1 MTWLATLLMAFT
13 GVCTIAS
20 AIQIDRARG
29 QYQEGQWRIFAAG
42 FALMFG
48 ASAILAATA

>member
-1 MTWLATLLMAFT
+1 MIWFATLLMAVN
-13 GVCTIAS
+13 GVCTLSA
-20 AIQIDRARG
+20 AIQIDRSRG
-29 QYQEGQWRIFAAG
+29 QYQESHWRMFAAG